1 MSSSIFHRRR
11 RRPRRTRDVA
21 AWIERHCSEMLER
34 CKLINVSDDGA
45 LFSIDDV
52 YDLPNQFRLRL
63 IRESPAVLNCKVI
76 WQRDKKVGVQFL
88 QSRKI

>member
-1 MSSSIFHRRR
+1 
-11 RRPRRTRDVA
+11 
-21 AWIERHCSEMLER
+21 MLER

-52 YDLPNQFRLRL
+52 YDLLNQFRLRL

>member
-1 MSSSIFHRRR
+1 
-11 RRPRRTRDVA
+11 
-21 AWIERHCSEMLER
+21 MLER

-52 YDLPNQFRLRL
+52 YDLLNQFRLRL
-63 IRESPAVLNCKVI
+63 IRESPAVLNCNVI

-88 QSRKI
+88 ESRKI

>member
-1 MSSSIFHRRR
+1 
-11 RRPRRTRDVA
+11 
-21 AWIERHCSEMLER
+21 MLER

-63 IRESPAVLNCKVI
+63 IRESAAVLNCKVI

>member
-1 MSSSIFHRRR
+1 
-11 RRPRRTRDVA
+11 
-21 AWIERHCSEMLER
+21 MLER

-45 LFSIDDV
+45 LLSIDDV

-88 QSRKI
+88 QSRKTNRAAPTHSVLLNPH